1 MIYRERQRVL
11 TISYSHLTEIPHV
24 REARMLCKKVV
35 NFFSLLS
42 HTHES
47 GARKMGITQDLLSLV
62 TGLAHYLKILIRI
75 ALTAALKLE
84 RDYGSR
90 TALSH
95 FLSRLDRLCRDPDI
109 AKTAGSPI
117 NSGPPGATI
126 TNGTEGSM
134 QPKAIES
141 GTTSAK
147 ARSCGYKS
155 LVRPGGSFINQTE
168 GDAITDLCE
177 ACHLTVEEECARFG
191 TNLRWHLQCLSC
203 SICHRHASKEKDP
216 AKLAALTRQRSA
228 DSGEQRR
235 QPLYLKEFRFELFE
249 RKPEDGIQG
258 GSGRNRESSGRVYCS
273 ECPSSSIQ
281 DGFEYVTRLEQY
293 AFLLCVALNKL
304 YYLLKR
310 RGVLASSPCKLAS
323 STR

>member
-1 MIYRERQRVL
+1 
-11 TISYSHLTEIPHV
+11 
-24 REARMLCKKVV
+24 MLCKKVV

-84 RDYGSR
+84 RDYGSK

-109 AKTAGSPI
+109 AKAASSPI
-117 NSGPPGATI
+117 TGAPGGAVG
-126 TNGTEGSM
+126 NGTGASGETGA
-134 QPKAIES
+134 PKAIEA
-141 GTTSAK
+141 GTGGTKS
-147 ARSCGYKS
+147 RPCGYKS
-155 LVRPGGSFINQTE
+155 LVRPGGSFINQAE

-203 SICHRHASKEKDP
+203 SMCHRHASKEKDS
-216 AKLAALTRQRSA
+216 AKLAALTRQQSA
-228 DSGEQRR
+228 DSGEPAQ
-235 QPLYLKEFRFELFE
+235 QPIYLKEFRIELFD
-249 RKPEDGIQG
+249 RRPEEMTSS
-258 GSGRNRESSGRVYCS
+258 GSGRNRESAGRIFCS
-273 ECPSSSIQ
+273 ECPSGSIQ

-310 RGVLASSPCKLAS
+310 RGVLASSPCECPL
-323 STR
+323 TR